1 MPLGAL
7 AVVALAFLLVGARIT
22 RAAPEVALVA
32 GWGACCLLMTAWATL
47 LPLSLRVGFG
57 LFAVL
62 AATGPRQ
69 ARAPSGLWRTALLS
83 APLFLVLAPALP
95 SQVDTWLNLLPNMA
109 YLFDH
114 AALPRDG
121 GPASWSFL
129 PGAPYNTQF
138 AGFAVSLLSRR
149 LVGNALSLFNALL
162 LCAAGLRLARVVAPL
177 PGRPAWWAC
186 AAGLLLAVPL
196 NPGFVPRV
204 FLASYGEAPLA
215 VTLMFAV
222 VLGADLFAAM
232 RAGAPVATL
241 LASLALVLA
250 AMVEIKQSALGLLLP
265 FAATLLALGL
275 VAPGLDRRR
284 WAASVGVA
292 TAPALALYLL
302 WRWYVLG
309 HFAVGELKMLPFGQW
324 HLDLLPRIIG
334 GIAWAIFQ
342 KATYFIAV
350 AVLLYA
356 AWREARLRPWQ
367 HAAILL
373 ALGAGLVAGFNAF
386 LLFTY
391 VAHFPAVWAINAH
404 SYFRYMSQLSLV
416 VMLGLATWLR
426 PAASV
431 WLARWPATWRR
442 RAAAGAVALAVAAAG
457 GRRAAAAVRPGRA
470 AAFAVGPG
478 APHRFP
484 GAGRDPPGAG
494 AAGRWRRR
502 GGQPVARRAAVHA
515 AAPPAFGFPHRVDG
529 HARRAGRRAPGRLH
543 PRAGHL
549 RARRPGRPARRH
561 ERPAGVRRRRMAPGR
576 HVAIAA
582 RAGAHALLG
591 HAAARGVLRQMIP
604 AGVRGRCEAGNAFF
618 SEEKKQK
625 TLLPAA

>member
-324 HLDLLPRIIG
+324 HLNLLPRIIG

-350 AVLLYA
+350 AALLYA

-416 VMLGLATWLR
+416 IMLGLATWLR

-442 RAAAGAVALAVAAAG
+442 RAAAGAVALAVLLPVAGARLLRFDLDAPQPLLWDLAHRTASLVPDGTRLALVLPGDGDDAAG
-457 GRRAAAAVRPGRA
+457 S
-470 AAFAVGPG
+470 
-478 APHRFP
+478 
-484 GAGRDPPGAG
+484 
-494 AAGRWRRR
+494 
-502 GGQPVARRAAVHA
+502 
-515 AAPPAFGFPHRVDG
+515 
-529 HARRAGRRAPGRLH
+529 
-543 PRAGHL
+543 
-549 RARRPGRPARRH
+549 
-561 ERPAGVRRRRMAPGR
+561 
-576 HVAIAA
+576 
-582 RAGAHALLG
+582 LL
-591 HAAARGVLRQMIP
+591 RGVLLFTPPRRPHLDFRTELTATPAALEDARQAGFTRALVTCAP
-604 AGVRGRCEAGNAFF
+604 AGLAG
-618 SEEKKQK
+618 
-625 TLLPAA
+625 LPAGMSGLLAFDAGAWHPVATWPLPPGLARTRFSAMLPHGVFCDK